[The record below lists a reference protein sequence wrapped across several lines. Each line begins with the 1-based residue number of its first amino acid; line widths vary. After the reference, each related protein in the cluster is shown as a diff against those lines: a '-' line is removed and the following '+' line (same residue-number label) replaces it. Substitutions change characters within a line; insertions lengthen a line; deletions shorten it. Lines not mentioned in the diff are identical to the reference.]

1 MFVRF
6 ELPQARRVAVSPAD
20 VLRPSPCQEGLNSP
34 NCREDSLLSTINY
47 PPWRTQVSSPNTDTQ
62 VEGTNTILSA
72 SRGRGTGASHP
83 PAQSFSRAAETWMT
97 NASGLTDTF
106 EPSSPPLSPSNL
118 AMVLTKPANLL
129 ISSLKKKYGHARNL
143 TFGQPTSMAGDR
155 TRGIEEC
162 VRAFEEKYQLN
173 MMGMKRDIG
182 VFYKLRLEEFG
193 IGRLV
198 TMSAW
203 EDLERNKKLE
213 AARET
218 FGGDTSRHWAF
229 TALREMAL
237 VDGVEPG
244 EGRMTLGE
252 LYAFL
257 EAEVFVQQVAVDQAR
272 AGANAALQTDTE
284 VGRVVELALRA
295 CADDEIAASR
305 GRVKEALA
313 IIRQI
318 AAEEMV
324 AARQY
329 RTAAELLFICADLE
343 VGVGGYREN
352 SQQVLTTRYYA
363 GVLQY
368 MQVDA

>member
-1 MFVRF
+1 
-6 ELPQARRVAVSPAD
+6 
-20 VLRPSPCQEGLNSP
+20 
-34 NCREDSLLSTINY
+34 
-47 PPWRTQVSSPNTDTQ
+47 
-62 VEGTNTILSA
+62 
-72 SRGRGTGASHP
+72 
-83 PAQSFSRAAETWMT
+83 MT

-143 TFGQPTSMAGDR
+143 TFGQQTSMAGDR

-173 MMGMKRDIG
+173 MVGMKRDIG

-198 TMSAW
+198 TMPAW

-257 EAEVFVQQVAVDQAR
+257 EAEVFVQQVAMDQAR